1 MNPQR
6 WYCRGLLV
14 AALALGAPGLSL
26 AQPPATAPAQGADA
40 EAAKWLSQ
48 GNKAFK
54 DGKFDEAEKAY
65 KSAFAV
71 KKVYDIA
78 GNLAMAEFAQGKAR
92 DAAEHLA
99 FALRS
104 FPITGDPATKDQM
117 QKTYDQS
124 RGAVGALKVNV
135 LPKGALVYVDGKP
148 AGEAPLLDDV
158 FVEPGKHTVKA
169 TLDGHEEGSKSVDA
183 QKGQSVAVA
192 LELKALPKQVVTI
205 KEPVTVAA
213 KRSPLPAFIAGGAA
227 VVAFGVGGA
236 LLGVAG
242 GKATDVSDQATALGN
257 ARKSCIPTA
266 GNYDQA
272 GCTALEDTAHGAD
285 AMHNA
290 GVALLV
296 VGGVAAAGAV
306 TWLLLPAPKPKKAGL
321 LELHPLPVLAPG
333 QAGLL
338 VSGSF

>member
-1 MNPQR
+1 MNPQQ

-65 KSAFAV
+65 KNAFAV

-124 RGAVGALKVNV
+124 RGAVGALKVSV

-169 TLDGHEEGSKSVDA
+169 TLDGHEEGSRSVDA
-183 QKGQSVAVA
+183 QKGQSVAVS
-192 LELKALPKQVVTI
+192 LELKALPKQVVTVV
-205 KEPVTVAA
+205 KDAAPVK
-213 KRSPLPAFIAGGAA
+213 KRSLVPSYVMGGVA
-227 VVAFGVGGA
+227 VAGVGTGLA
-236 LLGVAG
+236 LLLVGM
-242 GKATDVSDQATALGN
+242 GKKSDANDLRSNILADRKGCVTGSPN
-257 ARKSCIPTA
+257 FDGARCP
-266 GNYDQA
+266 D
-272 GCTALEDTAHGAD
+272 LAD
-285 AMHNA
+285 KFGSAYTLQSA
-290 GVALLV
+290 AIVPLV
-296 VGGVAAAGAV
+296 IGGVAAVGAV
-306 TWLLLPAPKPKKAGL
+306 TWALLPPAKPTKAGTL
-321 LELHPLPVLAPG
+321 TIHAAPVVGVG
-333 QAGLL
+333 QGGMIL
-338 VSGSF
+338 SGSF